1 MLFVV
6 SFCRALISRAIET
19 SPVFVK
25 QQHFFFVERSF
36 VSSLHSSVD
45 LFAFLKELY

>member
-6 SFCRALISRAIET
+6 SFCRALISRDIET

-25 QQHFFFVERSF
+25 QPHFLFVERSF
-36 VSSLHSSVD
+36 VSSLQSSLD
-45 LFAFLKELY
+45 FCAFLKELY